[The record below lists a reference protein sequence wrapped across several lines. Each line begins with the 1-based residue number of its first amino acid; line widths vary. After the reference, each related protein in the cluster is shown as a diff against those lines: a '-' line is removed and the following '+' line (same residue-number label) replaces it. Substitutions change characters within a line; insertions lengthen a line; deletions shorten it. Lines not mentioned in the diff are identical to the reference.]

1 MAKRM
6 LITSALPYVN
16 NVPHLG
22 NIIGCVLSADVFAR
36 FCRARGYETLYVCGT
51 DEHGTATETKALEE
65 GLTPKEICD
74 KYHKIHKQVYEWFGC
89 SFDAFGRTST
99 QTHHHITQDIFS
111 RIFVNGFIKKGELEQ
126 TYCPKCDKFL
136 ADRFVEGTCP
146 HCGYERAR
154 GDQCENCSKLLNPVE
169 LINSRCK
176 TCGTKPV
183 VRKSGH
189 LFLDLPGIGSEL
201 QRWTEKTSEDGFWLQ
216 NARTITG
223 AWFTEGL
230 KERCIT
236 RDLKWGVPVPLEG
249 YENKVFYVWFD
260 APIGYISITAHAF
273 PDRWVQWWRSDDVKL
288 YQFMAKDNI
297 PFHTIL
303 FPATLLGTRDK
314 WTMLHHIDST
324 EYLNYE
330 DCKFSKSSCT
340 GVFGDD
346 AMSTGIPADVWRYYL
361 ISNRP
366 EGSDSVFSWKEFQ
379 DKNNNELLANLGN
392 FVNRTLTFVQRY
404 FDSKIPKAVVT
415 ERDDRLIS
423 EVGAQEKK
431 IIGLMEQVKE
441 RDSLKE
447 VMHIARLGNQYFQES
462 APWTLVKSVVPPI
475 SERHVSNKSR
485 VAGDAPSGEG
495 HAYVRD
501 KDARA
506 GGTTGE
512 VGAPDPANMVRCGTV
527 INVCC
532 NIVRTLAVLMEPF
545 LPHTSK
551 EIFRQLAISDKDA
564 KLEYKMHL
572 DLKPGHKIHEP
583 KVLFRKLED
592 KEIDDF
598 KKMFAGKQQGAEP
611 VAKLAKMEAFIADL
625 RVAKV
630 LSVADHPSAEKLYVV
645 QIDLGKEKRQLVA
658 GMRNYISKDALTG
671 KHIVVVTNLKPAKL
685 RGIESNGMLLAADDG
700 KNNVALLEAPSSD
713 PGDEVVVEGVENVM
727 DFKVLDI
734 GEFAKLSLVADS
746 DGTIICE
753 NFGRKLKAPSEYI
766 KVKGMP
772 KGAKVR

>member
-1 MAKRM
+1 MDKKI
-6 LITSALPYVN
+6 LVTSALPYVN

-111 RIFVNGFIKKGELEQ
+111 RLFVNGFIKKGELEQ

-176 TCGTKPV
+176 VCGTKPV
-183 VRKSGH
+183 VRKSDH
-189 LFLDLPGIGSEL
+189 LFLDLPGIGPEL
-201 QRWTEKTSEDGFWLQ
+201 QRWTEKTQEDGFWPQ
-216 NARTITG
+216 NAKTITG

-236 RDLKWGVPVPLEG
+236 RDLKWGVPVPLSG

-273 PDRWVQWWRSDDVKL
+273 PDRWVQWWRSDEVRL

-303 FPATLLGTRDK
+303 FPATLIGTRDK

-330 DCKFSKSSCT
+330 ECKFSKSACT

-346 AMSTGIPADVWRYYL
+346 AMNTGIPADVWRYYL
-361 ISNRP
+361 LSNRP
-366 EGSDSVFSWKEFQ
+366 EGADSMFSWKEFQ
-379 DKNNNELLANLGN
+379 EKNNNELLANLGN

-404 FDSKIPKAVVT
+404 LDSRIPQVKLT
-415 ERDDRLIS
+415 ERDDKLIS

-431 IIGLMEQVKE
+431 IIEMMEQVKE

-447 VMHIARLGNQYFQES
+447 VMHIARLGNQYFQET
-462 APWTLVKSVVPPI
+462 APWTLVKP
-475 SERHVSNKSR
+475 E
-485 VAGDAPSGEG
+485 AGA
-495 HAYVRD
+495 
-501 KDARA
+501 A
-506 GGTTGE
+506 GME
-512 VGAPDPANMVRCGTV
+512 RCGTV
-527 INVCC
+527 MNVCC
-532 NIVRTLAVLMEPF
+532 NLVRTLAVLMEPF

-551 EIFRQLAISDKDA
+551 EIFRQLAISENDA

-572 DLKPGHKIHEP
+572 DLKPGHKISDP

-598 KKMFAGKQQGAEP
+598 KKRFAGKQQGADSKP
-611 VAKLAKMEAFIADL
+611 KVAQMDRFIADL
-625 RVAKV
+625 RVANV
-630 LSVADHPSAEKLYVV
+630 LSVADHPSAEKLYVL
-645 QIDLGKEKRQLVA
+645 QIDIGSEKRQLVA
-658 GMRNYISKDALTG
+658 GMKNYISKDALTG

-700 KNNVALLEAPSSD
+700 KNNVALLEAPQSD
-713 PGDEVVVEGVENVM
+713 PGDEVTVEGVENVPE
-727 DFKVLDI
+727 FKILDI

-746 DGTIICE
+746 DGTILCE
-753 NFGRKLKAPSEYI
+753 NFGKKLKSPSEY
-766 KVKGMP
+766 VKAKGIA